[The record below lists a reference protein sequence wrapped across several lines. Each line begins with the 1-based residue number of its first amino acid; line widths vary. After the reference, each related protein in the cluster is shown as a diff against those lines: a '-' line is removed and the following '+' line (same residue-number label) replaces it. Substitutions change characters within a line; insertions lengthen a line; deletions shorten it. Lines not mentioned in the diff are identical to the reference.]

1 MQNCLTD
8 QMPPGFWKENRYEII
23 STIAYLIGVPVR
35 IFENDHEPPR
45 IDIFRRLEYDKN
57 ARIVRNLCCI
67 RTAIERNYKKIN
79 TAIQFDFK
87 TLNSLPEYIPQECLR
102 QLSDDGVS
110 FIKKNSS
117 KLFHHVI
124 EINKILSD
132 RINNCRNL
140 FPDWMNWQ
148 YVRDLF
154 VMQDG
159 LTEEGSKTA
168 VNIYYANLSL
178 YPYQMYINWKPVDE
192 GNILFSDKK
201 FVKIL
206 YKQHGEIFDED
217 SRVSDASG
225 YVKNAIYD
233 YIDESIKS
241 LVVVDCENS
250 DPYKL
255 CAALNSLDSDE
266 IEKISKII
274 LFNDI
279 HTVAAW
285 QILESYTDIPVEHM
299 MIERVKSD
307 KSLVDPKLIVRTCQE
322 HYQNHVDSFI
332 IVASD
337 SDYWGL
343 ISSVPTARFLVML
356 ESEKT
361 GRDIK
366 EIYDEHEIFYCYL
379 DDFYTGNAEDIRQ
392 SALFTSLNRSLAECI
407 RLNINTL
414 MDDAIRDTRIQ
425 MTPAE
430 REQFMRKYIKPMQ
443 LEIEEN
449 GDVSIRIRMK

>member
-1 MQNCLTD
+1 MQYSTD

-23 STIAYLIGVPVR
+23 STIAYLVGVPIR
-35 IFENDHEPPR
+35 IFENEHEPPR
-45 IDIFRRLEYDKN
+45 MDIYRKLDLDKN
-57 ARIVRNLCCI
+57 ARIVRNLCCL

-79 TAIQFDFK
+79 TAMQFDFK
-87 TLNSLPEYIPQECLR
+87 TLNSLPEYIPQECMR
-102 QLSDDGVS
+102 QLSDDGIS
-110 FIKKNSS
+110 FIKKSS
-117 KLFHHVI
+117 TKLFQHVI
-124 EINKILSD
+124 EINKLLSD
-132 RINNCRNL
+132 RVNNCRSL
-140 FPDWMNWQ
+140 FPDWLNWQ

-154 VMQDG
+154 VMPNG

-168 VNIYYANLSL
+168 VEVYYGSLSF

-206 YKQHGEIFDED
+206 YKQHGEIFED
-217 SRVSDASG
+217 DSLVSDASG

-255 CAALNSLDSDE
+255 CAALNSLDGDE
-266 IEKISKII
+266 IAKISKII
-274 LFNDI
+274 LFNDV

-299 MIERVKSD
+299 MIERVKAD

-332 IVASD
+332 IASSD

-343 ISSVPTARFLVML
+343 ISSVPTARFLVMV
-356 ESEKT
+356 ESEKM

-366 EIYDEHEIFYCYL
+366 EIYDEHDIFYCYL
-379 DDFYTGNAEDIRQ
+379 DDFYTGNADDIRQ
-392 SALFTSLNRSLAECI
+392 TALFGSLNKTLSECVSF
-407 RLNINTL
+407 NINSL
-414 MDDAIRDTRIQ
+414 MDNAIRETRINMPQ
-425 MTPAE
+425 AE
-430 REQFMRKYIKPMQ
+430 REQFIRKYLRTMQ
-443 LEIEEN
+443 MEIADN
-449 GDVSIRIRMK
+449 GDVSVRIRMK

>member
-1 MQNCLTD
+1 MQYSTD

-23 STIAYLIGVPVR
+23 SAIAYLVGVPVR
-35 IFENDHEPPR
+35 IFENEHEPPR
-45 IDIFRRLEYDKN
+45 MDIFRKLEFDKN
-57 ARIVRNLCCI
+57 ARIVRNLCCL
-67 RTAIERNYKKIN
+67 RTAIERNYRKIN
-79 TAIQFDFK
+79 TAMQFDFK
-87 TLNSLPEYIPQECLR
+87 TLNSLPEYIPQECMR
-102 QLSDDGVS
+102 QLSDDGIS
-110 FIKKNSS
+110 FIRKSS
-117 KLFHHVI
+117 TKLFQHVI
-124 EINKILSD
+124 EINKLLSD
-132 RINNCRNL
+132 RINNCRSL
-140 FPDWMNWQ
+140 FPDWLNWQ

-154 VMQDG
+154 VMPNG
-159 LTEEGSKTA
+159 LSEEGSKAA
-168 VNIYYANLSL
+168 VEVYYGSLSF

-206 YKQHGEIFDED
+206 YKQHGEIFED
-217 SRVSDASG
+217 DSLVSDAGS

-266 IEKISKII
+266 ISKISKII
-274 LFNDI
+274 LFNDV

-299 MIERVKSD
+299 MIERVKAD

-322 HYQNHVDSFI
+322 HYQNQVDSFI
-332 IVASD
+332 IASSD

-343 ISSVPTARFLVML
+343 ISSVPTARFLVMV
-356 ESEKT
+356 ENEKM

-366 EIYDEHEIFYCYL
+366 EIYDEHDIFYCYL
-379 DDFYTGNAEDIRQ
+379 DDFYTGNADDIRQ
-392 SALFTSLNRSLAECI
+392 TALFGSLNKTLLECVSF
-407 RLNINTL
+407 NINTL
-414 MDDAIRDTRIQ
+414 MDNAIRETRIN
-425 MTPAE
+425 MPPAE
-430 REQFMRKYIKPMQ
+430 RDQFIRKYLKTMQ
-443 LEIEEN
+443 LEIADN
-449 GDVSIRIRMK
+449 GDVSVRIRIK